1 MSDISACNGGS
12 CPLRLHCHRY
22 TCPKEELGQS
32 YFKDPPYEM
41 SMITSEIFN
50 SVGVMTFTCPFF
62 WNNQE
67 LKDERPKFEN
77 NGGLGEGIS

>member
-32 YFKDPPYEM
+32 YFKEPPYKM
-41 SMITSEIFN
+41 NMMLDDSFHSL
-50 SVGVMTFTCPFF
+50 GVVTITCPLF
-62 WNNQE
+62 WNNRE
-67 LKDERPKFEN
+67 FKDERPTIEN
-77 NGGLGEGIS
+77 K

>member
-32 YFKDPPYEM
+32 YFKDPPFKM
-41 SMITSEIFN
+41 SFMFDKHLDN
-50 SVGVMTFTCPFF
+50 LGVVTTACAFF
-62 WNNQE
+62 WNNQDF
-67 LKDERPKFEN
+67 KDERPKFEN

>member
-1 MSDISACNGGS
+1 
-12 CPLRLHCHRY
+12 
-22 TCPKEELGQS
+22 
-32 YFKDPPYEM
+32 
-41 SMITSEIFN
+41 MITSEIFN

-77 NGGLGEGIS
+77 NRGLGEG

>member
-1 MSDISACNGGS
+1 MSDISACKGGE

-32 YFKDPPYEM
+32 YFTDPPYKVG
-41 SMITSEIFN
+41 MITDKLFN

-62 WNNQE
+62 WNNY
-67 LKDERPKFEN
+67 KDEKPSN
-77 NGGLGEGIS
+77 